1 MSEQTTP
8 RPAPVPFRQ
17 DVKSLCAVSMPAAV
31 DTASMSYRR
40 DIDGLRAIAV
50 MAVVVYHALP
60 TVLRGGFIGVDVF
73 FVISGFLISGQI
85 VAELEAGRF
94 TFTSFYARR
103 IRRIFPALLLVL
115 LATLGYGF
123 VVLLPKELAG
133 LGADV
138 AGGAGFI
145 SNLMQWNE
153 AGYFDRAAIYK
164 PLLHLWSLGVEE
176 QYYIGWPVAL
186 WLLYKT
192 RSNILGFVIAAALG
206 SFALSAA
213 IAASN
218 PAMDFYSPMTRL
230 WELAAGALLA
240 YRQAGQ
246 ADSTGGERRHSC
258 LSVAGLAL
266 ILGGAVLFNPQ
277 MNFPGWLA
285 LAPVTGAV
293 LLIAAGPG
301 AVINRTLLSSRAVV
315 FTGVISYPLY
325 LWHWPLIS
333 YAYFLDNGRE
343 MKTFPALMII
353 VASFILAWA
362 TYRLLEL
369 NLRFGG
375 HRRAKTLGLVLAML
389 LVGSFGAGIWAAQGL
404 PGRFRQ
410 LPQIDDAK
418 ISAAIR
424 DGIFKPTAHMRVTD
438 MDGITV
444 AEIGQGSPILFTGDS
459 VLFQYGPRVEAL
471 YDQGRLSHTVY
482 FVVGPSCAPFPG
494 VVKTGLF
501 KNCNNMPSVT
511 ARVIAEH
518 SIKTIILGA
527 FWQSYFDGSTT
538 ENAALYTKLENE
550 MAGLRAS
557 GHAVYLI
564 MPVPA
569 APRFDPVQMVR
580 RSITGFSV
588 DPDILGGIP
597 VAPLRAANAGISQAL
612 GGIAQRTGAQ
622 TLDPLPNICGSG
634 PSCSAFFAN
643 GEPKF
648 SDANHLRPVF
658 VRSHI
663 TFLDPLLT
671 R

>member
-8 RPAPVPFRQ
+8 RPAPVLYRP
-17 DVKSLCAVSMPAAV
+17 DVKRLRAVSLPAAV
-31 DTASMSYRR
+31 GAASIGYRR

-50 MAVVVYHALP
+50 MAVLVYHALP

-94 TFTSFYARR
+94 TFASFYARR

-145 SNLMQWNE
+145 SNLMQWSE

-186 WLLYKT
+186 WLLHKT
-192 RSNILGFVIAAALG
+192 QSNILGFMIAVALG
-206 SFALSAA
+206 SFALNAA

-218 PAMDFYSPMTRL
+218 PAMDFYSPLTRL
-230 WELAAGALLA
+230 WELAVGALLA

-246 ADSTGGERRHSC
+246 AVSAGSARQRSC

-285 LAPVTGAV
+285 LAPVGGAM

-301 AVINRTLLSSRAVV
+301 ALINRTLLSNRAAV

-343 MKTFPALMII
+343 LKTLPALMII
-353 VASFILAWA
+353 LASFILAWA

-375 HRRAKTLGLVLAML
+375 HRRAKTLGLTLAMFV
-389 LVGSFGAGIWAAQGL
+389 VGSAGAGIWAAHGL
-404 PGRFRQ
+404 PFRFRQ
-410 LPQIDDAK
+410 LPRIDDAK

-424 DGIFKPTAHMRVTD
+424 DGIFKPTAHMRVTEVN
-438 MDGITV
+438 GITV

-459 VLFQYGPRVEAL
+459 VLFQYGPRVEEL

-501 KNCNNMPSVT
+501 KNCNNMLSVT

-527 FWQSYFDGSTT
+527 FWQSYFEGSAT
-538 ENAALYTKLENE
+538 ENATLYAKLENE
-550 MAGLRAS
+550 MAELHTT

-564 MPVPA
+564 LPVPTN
-569 APRFDPVQMVR
+569 PRFDPVQMVH
-580 RSITGFSV
+580 RSITGFSI

-597 VAPLRAANAGISQAL
+597 VAPLRAANASISQTL
-612 GGIAQRTGAQ
+612 GGIAPRTGAQ
-622 TLDPLPNICGSG
+622 TLDPLPDICGSG

-643 GEPKF
+643 GEPKYA
-648 SDANHLRPVF
+648 DANHLRPVF
-658 VRSHI
+658 VCSHI
-663 TFLDPLLT
+663 IFLDPLLA